1 VAFAGALPAPFP
13 HGCSPPVFGN
23 PKGKGSFGSPQAA
36 KSGQLALKLR
46 FDLSQRAIV
55 FLRFTAE

>member
-1 VAFAGALPAPFP
+1 VAVAGALLAPLL
-13 HGCSPPVFGN
+13 HGCSPPVSGN

-36 KSGQLALKLR
+36 KSRQLALKLR

-55 FLRFTAE
+55 FLRFMAE